1 MSRGL
6 PSAKKKKKKQF
17 AIENGSFGSI
27 IINDETYHENF
38 SVFLHKWT
46 VKNTME
52 NIIRPE

>member
-6 PSAKKKKKKQF
+6 PSAKKKKKQF